1 MASLTTYHLPLTTY
15 YSLSLERLYLL
26 HHPFEMHAPGAF
38 YEDKVSLPD
47 QLLDGRPGLL
57 REVEALDIPLVHPRL
72 SGPFRD
78 EFAPRPH
85 GHEMIRRLRRDLAD
99 LLVGIHR
106 VFAYLEHIAQ
116 NRHFALAGQGLQG
129 LQRGTHG
136 QGARVITIVDDVGVF
151 HSGHQF
157 HPSVSGL
164 IGAERFGDLDQ
175 VQSEND
181 ADAGGRRGCVGM
193 GFSEHAVDAHR
204 HVAAP
209 VFQLEGHSH
218 RTLALRAVLQV
229 RDAHVRALVETEGQH
244 VRAGPA

>member
-1 MASLTTYHLPLTTY
+1 
-15 YSLSLERLYLL
+15 
-26 HHPFEMHAPGAF
+26 
-38 YEDKVSLPD
+38 
-47 QLLDGRPGLL
+47 
-57 REVEALDIPLVHPRL
+57 
-72 SGPFRD
+72 
-78 EFAPRPH
+78 
-85 GHEMIRRLRRDLAD
+85 MIRRLRGDLAD

-106 VFAYLEHIAQ
+106 VFAYFEHIAQ
-116 NRHFALAGQGLQG
+116 NRHFALAGQGLEG
-129 LQRGTHG
+129 LERRTHG
-136 QGARVITIVDDVGVF
+136 QGARVITVVDDIGVF

-157 HPSVSGL
+157 HPPVSGL

-181 ADAGGRRGCVGM
+181 ADAGGRGGCVGV

-244 VRAGPA
+244 VRAGPVGQGAHPLLVVIQNGVARRGQAFNEPGLFPGHFLRTGIELHVHRHVPHRGYDA